1 MLFFRYTIF
10 MQWGISV
17 RVRAFM
23 TLVGTI
29 IGAGLFAVPSIYLR
43 LGLGRGVALTL
54 FLGAMLTFLSLMVA
68 EAILRTKGSMRLPGM
83 VRLYLHPSLGTV
95 QAISAV
101 IGFWG
106 ALLAYLLLGG
116 IFLSILFSPF
126 VSFPLWIWQL
136 GFYIMCSIV
145 VIAGIG
151 FVGKMEFW
159 VTSALIVTFVF
170 FVARLLPHADIAGFS
185 FDLHTQ
191 FFSQY
196 GVLLFALYGSSAIA
210 NVRDLLR
217 HQETQIAPTIL
228 LGGFFATLLTTLFGV
243 VVFAVSGQGTT
254 DDAINGLVPF
264 LGPSVVAIGAI
275 LGVLAVSTSFFSAG
289 LYLRD
294 MFRLDYHLSPVRSA
308 IAALG
313 MPVVFFCSGV
323 QQFLPI
329 LGLVGSFF
337 GITDTILICR
347 AYLVSRKKG
356 ARKPEFF
363 LQVPTWGVNLF
374 LLVFVSLS
382 VCAVVARLV
391 AR

>member
-1 MLFFRYTIF
+1 
-10 MQWGISV
+10 MQWGISA

-83 VRLYLHPSLGTV
+83 VRLYLHPYLGTV
-95 QAISAV
+95 QALSAV

-116 IFLSILFSPF
+116 TFLSILFSPF

-136 GFYIMCSIV
+136 GFYVVCAAV

-151 FVGKMEFW
+151 LVGKMEFW
-159 VTSALIVTFVF
+159 VTSALVTVFVF
-170 FVARLLPHADIAGFS
+170 FIVRLLPHADIASFS
-185 FDLHTQ
+185 FDVRTQ

-210 NVRDLLR
+210 NVRDLLL
-217 HQETQIAPTIL
+217 HQERQIAPTIL

-264 LGPSVVAIGAI
+264 LGHAVIVIGAV
-275 LGVLAVSTSFFSAG
+275 LGLLAISTSFFSAG

-294 MFRLDYHLSPVRSA
+294 IFRLDYHLSPARSA
-308 IAALG
+308 LAALG
-313 MPVVFFCSGV
+313 MPVVFFGSGV
-323 QQFLPI
+323 QQFLPV

-356 ARKPEFF
+356 ARTPEFF
-363 LQVPTWGVNLF
+363 LQIPAWAVHLF

-382 VCAVVARLV
+382 ACAVVAGLT